1 MSVSPKL
8 LYIKNNLEYFLE
20 IEIPGLLPRTTESES
35 PGSGEEVEKLNFIQ
49 SQRSTYLEGMNPS
62 KSQGLT
68 QGVANYGLRATSD
81 LLPVSIQPAS

>member
-62 KSQGLT
+62 KSQALT

-81 LLPVSIQPAS
+81 LLPVSVQPAS